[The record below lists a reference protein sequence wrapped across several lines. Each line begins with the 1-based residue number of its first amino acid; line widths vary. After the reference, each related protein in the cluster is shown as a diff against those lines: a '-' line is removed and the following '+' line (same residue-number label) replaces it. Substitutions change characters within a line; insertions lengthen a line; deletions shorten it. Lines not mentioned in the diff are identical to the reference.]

1 MQGETI
7 GAVVQ
12 PLPTSHLIFR
22 APTNAAGKCWMDAL
36 ELALRWVLAAQLLG
50 QTGPQHSFLKGHL
63 DPQVQLPECHLYLQV
78 QLPEGHL
85 YLQVQLPEVRN
96 SFLKVI
102 YSFRYSF
109 LKVI

>member
-36 ELALRWVLAAQLLG
+36 ELALRWVLVA
-50 QTGPQHSFLKGHL
+50 S
-63 DPQVQLPECHLYLQV
+63 
-78 QLPEGHL
+78 EGFML
-85 YLQVQLPEVRN
+85 SCR
-96 SFLKVI
+96 
-102 YSFRYSF
+102 
-109 LKVI
+109 